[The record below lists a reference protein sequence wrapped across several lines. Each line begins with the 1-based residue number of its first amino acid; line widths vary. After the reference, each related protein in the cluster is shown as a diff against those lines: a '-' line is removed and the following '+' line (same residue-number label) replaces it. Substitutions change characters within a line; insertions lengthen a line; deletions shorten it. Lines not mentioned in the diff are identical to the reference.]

1 MISNDNWETNCPIV
15 FPLQTDHTKAWKEML
30 SSYYE
35 LNTI

>member
-1 MISNDNWETNCPIV
+1 MITEKLTA
-15 FPLQTDHTKAWKEML
+15 PLFFLSQTDHTKAWKEML